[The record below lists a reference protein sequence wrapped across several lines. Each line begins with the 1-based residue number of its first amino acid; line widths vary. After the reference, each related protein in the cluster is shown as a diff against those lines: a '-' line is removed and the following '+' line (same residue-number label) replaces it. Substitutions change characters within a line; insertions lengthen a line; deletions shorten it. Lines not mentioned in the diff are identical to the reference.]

1 MYTIYTYL
9 KLCFIY
15 IRIYALIKMIQQ
27 KFRHYVH
34 IKDARRLL
42 SHVNIYI

>member
-15 IRIYALIKMIQQ
+15 IRIYALIKIQQ